1 MKQDNRNKPRKQS
14 RRNVGG
20 VSLATLLVAFYGLE
34 LHAQQLNTAP
44 RLVMNIT
51 IDQLRTDYLE
61 HFAPLYKQDG
71 FRRMLQEGRVY
82 ESASYPFSPVDR
94 ASAIACVATGAS
106 PHYNKI
112 IAQQWLSRDNLKNAY
127 CVYDKKTVASPANI
141 ASSTIGDELKVST
154 NGRALVFGVA
164 WSQDAAILSAG
175 HAADGAFWINDASS
189 ATWTTSSYYPQTA
202 QLWARAYNTQHP
214 VSGKNLMNDA
224 VADAALSC
232 ISSNAMGKDDAT
244 DYLAV
249 TLSASLGDGMG
260 VRTEM
265 ESVYTSLDITLANLL
280 NGVEKEVGKDNVL
293 FVLTATG
300 YTDEPEV
307 DYEKYHIPTGVF
319 YINRTAQLLNMY
331 LSAVYGSGAWVQ
343 AYFKNQIYLNHKL
356 IEDNRTSYSE
366 IIQRSKDLLMM
377 TSGVAS
383 VSDSPYDTAITG
395 DLWIEVNPGWK
406 IVNEETGEC
415 YQARTAFIP
424 FPVIFMGTNVK
435 AEHVETPITTES
447 IAPTIAKCIH
457 IRAPNACKT
466 APLF

>member
-1 MKQDNRNKPRKQS
+1 MRRKRHNIHKQS
-14 RRNVGG
+14 HISLSGA
-20 VSLATLLVAFYGLE
+20 SLAALLVAFYGLE

-44 RLVMNIT
+44 RLVVNIT

-71 FRRMLQEGRVY
+71 FRRLLQEGRVY
-82 ESASYPFSPVDR
+82 ESVSYPFSPVDR
-94 ASAIACVATGAS
+94 ASAVTCVATGAS

-112 IAQQWLSRDNLKNAY
+112 IAQQWLSRESLKNVY
-127 CVYDKKTVASPANI
+127 CVYDKKTVASPTNI

-154 NGRALVFGVA
+154 SGRALVFGVA
-164 WSQDAAILSAG
+164 QSQDAAILSAG
-175 HAADGAFWINDASS
+175 HAADGAFWINDATS
-189 ATWTTSSYYPQTA
+189 AWTTSSYYPQAA
-202 QLWARAYNTQHP
+202 QMWTKAYNAHTGT
-214 VSGKNLMNDA
+214 SRTGLTNDA
-224 VADAALSC
+224 VANAALSC
-232 ISSNAMGKDDAT
+232 VTDNAMGRDDIT

-249 TLSASLGDGMG
+249 TLSASLGGG
-260 VRTEM
+260 TGQRTEM
-265 ESVYTSLDITLANLL
+265 EGVYTSLDVTLGNLIK
-280 NGVEKEVGKDNVL
+280 GVEEKVGRDKVL

-300 YTDEPEV
+300 YIDEPEV
-307 DYEKYHIPTGVF
+307 DCERYHIPTGTF

-356 IEDNRTSYSE
+356 IENNRVSYSE
-366 IIQRSKDLLMM
+366 IIQRSKDLLTK
-377 TSGVAS
+377 TSGVSS

-406 IVNEETGEC
+406 IVNEETNEC

-424 FPVIFMGTNVK
+424 FPIIFLGADIK
-435 AEHVETPITTES
+435 AGLVETPITTES

-457 IRAPNACKT
+457 IRAPNACST
-466 APLF
+466 PPLF